1 MINNREFDTINFVPN
16 TFNYR
21 KGLNRMALGTILKN
35 LLEVNNLS
43 QKKMASDLNIS
54 PSTLGNY
61 IRSIMEP
68 DFDTLVSFANY
79 FGVTTDFLLEH
90 KTYNSVTTENDEE
103 MLLYLY
109 RNMSDINKKNYLD
122 MGKVLIKNK

>member
-1 MINNREFDTINFVPN
+1 MS
-16 TFNYR
+16 
-21 KGLNRMALGTILKN
+21 LGMILKN
-35 LLEVNNLS
+35 LLEANNLS
-43 QKKMASDLNIS
+43 QKKMALDLNIS

-61 IRSIMEP
+61 IRSIREP

-90 KTYNSVTTENDEE
+90 KMCNSSSEDNDEE

-109 RNMSDINKKNYLD
+109 RNMSQVNKKNYLD
-122 MGKVLIKNK
+122 MGKILIKNK

>member
-1 MINNREFDTINFVPN
+1 
-16 TFNYR
+16 
-21 KGLNRMALGTILKN
+21 MALGTILKN

-61 IRSIMEP
+61 IRSIREP

-90 KTYNSVTTENDEE
+90 KTDNSVTTENDEE